1 MKGKTW
7 LIIVVASLFICSGG
21 AYLGYEMANN
31 KIDIDK
37 KSLTERVDDLFLGKD
52 VIDDGQKII
61 LQGEFTDNSEMH
73 YQVSYGGFTIYELS
87 KESGGF
93 VKTITSS
100 SNLDYKKPEKTWFS
114 SSYFKEGGYYE
125 NNYRPSVQECFDNA
139 FKFLLKGNE
148 NDRKDSYTPNTMTEI
163 KNFPS
168 GFYGEYH
175 YIEQITHPSEY
186 YTNQEG
192 TGRVYTSSYELQY
205 SKSKTFYELTANSNK
220 IQKEIL
226 IHSGIG
232 GGLGLVLTIILAF
245 VLKSFKPK
253 AGQSSSIL
261 KTKWKNIED
270 NTILTIESKSFGN
283 HSASIVD
290 NNELTKG
297 IAQFTD
303 NGKNLQL
310 TFGDKEFY
318 YKVEKVEQNKL
329 ELKNLSNGALSK
341 LEKLGSN
348 AYKVDE
354 EKKEENASAQQS
366 L

>member
-1 MKGKTW
+1 MKGKTL
-7 LIIVVASLFICSGG
+7 LIIVITSLCLCSGG

-31 KIDIDK
+31 KIDTYK
-37 KSLTERVDDLFLGKD
+37 KYLTEKVDDLFLGKD
-52 VIDDGQKII
+52 VIGDGQKMKQ
-61 LQGEFTDNSEMH
+61 QGEFTDDSEMH
-73 YQVSYGGFTIYELS
+73 YQVSYGGFTVYELS

-93 VKTITSS
+93 LKTITSS
-100 SNLDYKKPEKTWFS
+100 GNLDFKEPEKTWVS
-114 SSYFKEGGYYE
+114 ASYYSGGGYYQ
-125 NNYRPSVQECFDNA
+125 NNYRPSVQKCFDNA
-139 FKFLLKGNE
+139 FEFLLKGNE
-148 NDRKDSYTPNTMTEI
+148 KERKDSYTPNTMTEI

-175 YIEQITHPSEY
+175 YVEQSMHPSEY
-186 YTNQEG
+186 YNSEEG
-192 TGRVYTSSYELQY
+192 TGQVYSSSYELQY
-205 SKSKTFYELTANSNK
+205 SQSKTFYKITANSNK
-220 IQKEIL
+220 IQEELL

-232 GGLGLVLTIILAF
+232 GGIGLVLTIILAF

-253 AGQSSSIL
+253 AGQSSPIL

-270 NTILTIESKSFGN
+270 NTILTIESKSFRN

-297 IAQFTD
+297 VAQFTN
-303 NGKNLQL
+303 NGKSLQL

-329 ELKNLSNGALSK
+329 ELKNLSNDALSK
-341 LEKLGSN
+341 FEKLGSN